1 VGKQGNNIQHTKPP
15 PGMLLVPDGTHLPV
29 IKKTYGNLCI
39 AHKPQYCLFLSPH
52 HKITEMDSDSKM
64 DAPTPIIFGPQNDE
78 RPDLSGRRYIHS
90 LPLPATSFHLKSLL
104 LTTYSL

>member
-1 VGKQGNNIQHTKPP
+1 
-15 PGMLLVPDGTHLPV
+15 
-29 IKKTYGNLCI
+29 
-39 AHKPQYCLFLSPH
+39 
-52 HKITEMDSDSKM
+52 MDSDSKM
-64 DAPTPIIFGPQNDE
+64 DAPTPIIIGPQNDE